1 MRCKIRGNIRFDNI
15 FVNNWTQIR
24 YHNTIGA
31 LKKQKRQDKI
41 RPGVF
46 LIVMIVITVLPLDK
60 WTRQSAPV
68 LERDTVFYNADVLS
82 AGALFRRRA
91 LRA

>member
-15 FVNNWTQIR
+15 FVNKWTQIR

-31 LKKQKRQDKI
+31 LKKQKRRDKI

-68 LERDTVFYNADVLS
+68 LKRDLIVLHTDQIIS
-82 AGALFRRRA
+82 LFRTA
-91 LRA
+91 F